1 VVLRLELELKI
12 IKPVDSVSVRKE
24 SETGGSPP
32 GHASAEVPLGPDV
45 VDGLSGLEQAVAA
58 HTAKIHGRESAEK
71 RCETGV
77 IDPPFHDTLG
87 VPGRSGVM
95 RCVLARP
102 SS

>member
-1 VVLRLELELKI
+1 VPVVLRLELELKI

-32 GHASAEVPLGPDV
+32 GQASAKVPSNPVV

-58 HTAKIHGRESAEK
+58 QTAKIHGTESAEK

-77 IDPPFHDTLG
+77 IDPPFHDIRG
-87 VPGRSGVM
+87 IPGRSGVT

-102 SS
+102 